1 VERDPDADPDGSPD
15 PADGEPRS
23 PAFTFEGQI
32 ERLQRFVVGI
42 NRRGGRDKRVAQ
54 VLVVGGLALLAL
66 LYLSGIVWGIVG

>member
-15 PADGEPRS
+15 RADGEPRS